1 MSSGPSTLSVLLK
14 WSLIKKK
21 TISMETVIT
30 SFSSCAVT
38 RRVSQQVQ
46 VACKD
51 YRQVG
56 VWNHEL
62 CWDKQFLQQK
72 GFLAMLP
79 RLACLCLESQE

>member
-1 MSSGPSTLSVLLK
+1 
-14 WSLIKKK
+14 
-21 TISMETVIT
+21 METEIT

-51 YRQVG
+51 YRLVG

-62 CWDKQFLQQK
+62 C
-72 GFLAMLP
+72 
-79 RLACLCLESQE
+79 

>member
-1 MSSGPSTLSVLLK
+1 MSSGPSTFSVLLK
-14 WSLIKKK
+14 WSLVKK
-21 TISMETVIT
+21 TISMETEIT

-51 YRQVG
+51 YRLVG

-62 CWDKQFLQQK
+62 C
-72 GFLAMLP
+72 
-79 RLACLCLESQE
+79 